1 MSFIL
6 MQQEA
11 DALLAMEKHYSG
23 AERFTYP
30 SLGGVLRIPLHSVAM
45 REEFNLDITRGRI
58 ELKKNTF
65 QLRAHRAIVLA
76 RIDIVEVHHT
86 GIQMERKCHARI
98 FMFIEKVTGING
110 QFHYRT
116 SFQTVRIPGKFCMSL
131 WIIAW

>member
-11 DALLAMEKHYSG
+11 DSLLAMEKHYTG
-23 AERFTYP
+23 AERFPFP
-30 SLGGVLRIPLHSVAM
+30 SLGGALRIPLHSVAM

-58 ELKKNTF
+58 ELKKTHFNF
-65 QLRAHRAIVLA
+65 GHKGPLFLRALIL
-76 RIDIVEVHHT
+76 EVHHT
-86 GIQMERKCHARI
+86 EIQMERRCHARI

-116 SFQTVRIPGKFCMSL
+116 SFQTVRIPGKYCMSL
-131 WIIAW
+131 WIIAR

>member
-76 RIDIVEVHHT
+76 RIDDWRCTTQESRWR
-86 GIQMERKCHARI
+86 GNAMPASSC
-98 FMFIEKVTGING
+98 
-110 QFHYRT
+110 
-116 SFQTVRIPGKFCMSL
+116 L
-131 WIIAW
+131 